1 MLMKSYKNI
10 IGEIKKLQALA
21 DKRRR
26 AELASIISNIRKQMT
41 EYGITIA
48 DIKSTSA
55 VGRKSGQEKLK
66 KKVGKRLEKTARD
79 RRAAVAPK
87 YRDPDSGATW
97 SGRGLTPKWL
107 VEKEKTGKSR
117 GEYLI
122 QK

>member
-117 GEYLI
+117 AEYLI